1 MNCRNENFTALLAH
15 NRFWRFSNS
24 LNVYL
29 ACPIRI
35 KRKSRAMRCGVEGSR
50 MGVSLGGFRSSLPFS
65 GLIRQLEQE
74 METVIKVL
82 QPGPLG
88 IIEHKFSAEEIRKAN
103 ATVSKAVANWRT
115 NATLDNQNHVLK
127 DYIDK

>member
-1 MNCRNENFTALLAH
+1 
-15 NRFWRFSNS
+15 
-24 LNVYL
+24 
-29 ACPIRI
+29 
-35 KRKSRAMRCGVEGSR
+35 MR
-50 MGVSLGGFRSSLPFS
+50 VSLAGFRSSLPFS
-65 GLIRQLEQE
+65 GLIRQVEEE

-115 NATLDNQNHVLK
+115 NATFQDNVNHHVLK
-127 DYIDK
+127 DYIHK

>member
-1 MNCRNENFTALLAH
+1 M
-15 NRFWRFSNS
+15 
-24 LNVYL
+24 
-29 ACPIRI
+29 
-35 KRKSRAMRCGVEGSR
+35 
-50 MGVSLGGFRSSLPFS
+50 GFRSSLPFS

-103 ATVSKAVANWRT
+103 DTVSKAVANWRT
-115 NATLDNQNHVLK
+115 NANLHQKNQLLK
-127 DYIDK
+127 DYIQK